1 MTAPKKTIG
10 VKSLWLIKQWR
21 VASFSAMDICLTE
34 LHRQQQAVMCCQ
46 HSGLSKWNQTP
57 AKKKWGGEGGNKDR
71 QQSEDR
77 HKVSCLN
84 HFTGTKQGL
93 GNNSL

>member
-10 VKSLWLIKQWR
+10 VKSLWLMKQWR

-34 LHRQQQAVMCCQ
+34 LHRQHQAVMCCQ

-57 AKKKWGGEGGNKDR
+57 AKKSGVERVGIKTGNRVK
-71 QQSEDR
+71 
-77 HKVSCLN
+77 
-84 HFTGTKQGL
+84 TGIKFPA
-93 GNNSL
+93 